1 MIAASAL
8 VDGAIRAQPLHS
20 SAAMKVPVLLVAPT
34 ATADA
39 LSKQLSRDFM
49 VTAVDDLERARALV
63 QLGAFSLV
71 VATDPF
77 RGKLSG
83 TVEVTA
89 GDDAIAG
96 AVRTAAARASDAD
109 RNDVAAS
116 VLAAI
121 PYAEYLELSR
131 YASTRRYL
139 VGLMRLHRGSVTDAA
154 RATGLVRESLHR
166 LLRRH
171 HVEAETFRDR

>member
-1 MIAASAL
+1 
-8 VDGAIRAQPLHS
+8 
-20 SAAMKVPVLLVAPT
+20 MKVPVLLVAPAAAAET
-34 ATADA
+34 
-39 LSKQLSRDFM
+39 LSKQLAKDFT
-49 VTAVDDLERARALV
+49 VTTVEDLDRARALV
-63 QLGAFSLV
+63 QAGAFPLI

-83 TVEVTA
+83 AVEVTA
-89 GDDAIAG
+89 GDEAIVAS
-96 AVRTAAARASDAD
+96 VRTAAARAIEAD
-109 RNDVAAS
+109 RNDADAS
-116 VLAAI
+116 DLAAI
-121 PYAEYLELSR
+121 PYAEYLELAR

-171 HVEAETFRDR
+171 HVEAETFRER

>member
-1 MIAASAL
+1 
-8 VDGAIRAQPLHS
+8 
-20 SAAMKVPVLLVAPT
+20 MKVPVLLVAPA
-34 ATADA
+34 ATADG
-39 LSKQLSRDFM
+39 LSKQLAKDFT
-49 VTAVDDLERARALV
+49 VTAVDDLDRARALV
-63 QLGAFSLV
+63 QVGAFPVV
-71 VATDPF
+71 VAADPF

-83 TVEVTA
+83 TVEVTP
-89 GDDAIAG
+89 GDDGIMASVRM
-96 AVRTAAARASDAD
+96 AVARASDAD

-116 VLAAI
+116 DLAAI

-131 YASTRRYL
+131 YAATRRYL

-171 HVEAETFRDR
+171 HVEAETFRER

>member
-1 MIAASAL
+1 
-8 VDGAIRAQPLHS
+8 
-20 SAAMKVPVLLVAPT
+20 MKVPVLVVAPD
-34 ATADA
+34 AIADA
-39 LSKQLSRDFM
+39 LSKQLGKDFT
-49 VTAVDDLERARALV
+49 VTVVEDLERARALLQV
-63 QLGAFSLV
+63 GAFPLV
-71 VATDPF
+71 VAADPF

-83 TVEVTA
+83 TVEVTP
-89 GDDAIAG
+89 GDDGIVAS
-96 AVRTAAARASDAD
+96 VRKAAARASDAD
-109 RNDVAAS
+109 RNDAAAS
-116 VLAAI
+116 DLAAI